1 MGVGDAQF
9 DNGVVLAISPKTEER
24 RGQVF
29 IAVGYGLEGVLP
41 DATVNRIIDNE
52 VIPELKVGGP
62 DAYAWGI
69 RNALVVIGPLASGEI
84 QGYEPVA
91 PLGAAGMIVALLF
104 FGFLFFLPILIV
116 ALVVRKYAS
125 NNNLGT
131 LVAFMLVAN
140 RSAQKRKGAFKNFSS
155 GRGGF
160 RGSGGFGGGSFGGGG
175 AGGSW

>member
-1 MGVGDAQF
+1 M
-9 DNGVVLAISPKTEER
+9 
-24 RGQVF
+24 
-29 IAVGYGLEGVLP
+29 
-41 DATVNRIIDNE
+41 
-52 VIPELKVGGP
+52 
-62 DAYAWGI
+62 
-69 RNALVVIGPLASGEI
+69 
-84 QGYEPVA
+84 
-91 PLGAAGMIVALLF
+91 GAAGMIVALLF

-116 ALVVRKYAS
+116 ALVVRKYAR

-155 GRGGF
+155 GSGGF

>member
-1 MGVGDAQF
+1 
-9 DNGVVLAISPKTEER
+9 
-24 RGQVF
+24 
-29 IAVGYGLEGVLP
+29 
-41 DATVNRIIDNE
+41 
-52 VIPELKVGGP
+52 
-62 DAYAWGI
+62 YAWGI

-91 PLGAAGMIVALLF
+91 PLGAAGMILALLF
-104 FGFLFFLPILIV
+104 FGFLFFLPILIL
-116 ALVVRKYAS
+116 ALVVRKYAR

-140 RSAQKRKGAFKNFSS
+140 RSAQRRKGSFKNFSS
-155 GRGGF
+155 GGGGF